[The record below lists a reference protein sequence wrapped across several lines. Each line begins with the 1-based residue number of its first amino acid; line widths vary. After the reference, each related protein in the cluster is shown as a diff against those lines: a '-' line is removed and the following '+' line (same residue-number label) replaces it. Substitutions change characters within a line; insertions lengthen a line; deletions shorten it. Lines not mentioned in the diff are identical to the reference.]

1 MELMTAE
8 LTLDLP
14 WIEATGQ
21 RIDNLVVRRGRG
33 DTLAYD
39 DGIALHVAVLDPS
52 QFGSTEELLQ
62 RAAREAQPGRLVLVA
77 GAIPVAWRTQLRDEH
92 VSFVDV
98 SGVAEISWPRL
109 RVSARRFGKP
119 VRRRR
124 SSLSFQ
130 KGHAVVAQELL
141 AAAMDGLQ
149 LTISYLAERA
159 GVTRPTASKAV
170 SQLAEHGLVAK
181 ERDGHRV
188 WVSVVERAEL
198 AERLAERSS
207 WPGDARLSGY
217 LWGRT
222 VFDVAARL
230 SKSAQRQEIAL
241 AITGRVGAAYLG
253 VIGTS
258 SPSEVRSWVNV
269 GDRELSDVAEQLG
282 LEPSSEEA
290 ANVWLS
296 SDPWGVGTHHRS
308 DVMFDE
314 WSASVAHPI
323 RVWCDL
329 RSEQR
334 GSEFAAQL
342 WGAIT
347 SAR

>member
-1 MELMTAE
+1 MAAE
-8 LTLDLP
+8 LTLNLP
-14 WIEATGQ
+14 WIEATGEQ
-21 RIDNLVVRRGRG
+21 VEDLVVRRGRA

-39 DGIALHVAVLDPS
+39 DGIVLDVAVLDPS
-52 QFGSTEELLQ
+52 QFDSTEELLEG
-62 RAAREAQPGRLVLVA
+62 AAREARPGRLVLVA
-77 GAIPVAWRTQLRDEH
+77 GAIPVAWRSQLRDEQ

-124 SSLSFQ
+124 SPLSFQ

-141 AAAMDGLQ
+141 AAAMDGSQ
-149 LTISYLAERA
+149 LTISDVAERA

-170 SQLAEHGLVAK
+170 TQLAEHGLVVK
-181 ERDGHRV
+181 EREGHRV
-188 WVSVVERAEL
+188 WVRVAERAEL
-198 AERLAERSS
+198 AERLADRSA
-207 WPGDARLSGY
+207 WPGDERLSGY

-230 SKSAQRQEIAL
+230 SKSAASQEIAL

-253 VIGTS
+253 VMGTS
-258 SPSEVRSWVNV
+258 SPGEVRSWVVV
-269 GDRELSDVAEQLG
+269 GDRELSDIAEQLG
-282 LEPSSEEA
+282 LEPSSDEA

-296 SDPWGVGTHHRS
+296 SDPWGVGTHGRS
-308 DVMFDE
+308 EVVFNE
-314 WSASVAHPI
+314 WSASVAHPV

-329 RSEQR
+329 QSEQR